1 MRPSAWRSSGITAT
15 VSWIDND
22 TTVRELS
29 VDTGTAA
36 GSVTVKA
43 FCWKTG
49 HSSDIASA
57 AFTARA
63 VEISGF
69 DDTSRSG
76 AGSMSESFFVSPADA
91 SCSAWRSSGITATV
105 SWIDNDTTVRE
116 LSVDTGTA
124 AGSVTVKAFCWKTGH
139 SSDIA
144 SAAFTATCPT
154 GHVLLSDTCVEPLRA
169 LDDRFYTSIV
179 PPPSGHGLAL
189 SCFRTVLSDE
199 SNLYTCRRSEP
210 SRVFIS
216 KASALITAVS
226 EPYAPHGIMLTL
238 SSDVS
243 VIGGVILEG
252 DAALEG
258 CQSVSS
264 DYWQCNHVSDLIWF
278 QRTVSATLT
287 NYILPALTQGVLR
300 PLNCGLALVRLW
312 VSRDPAG
319 INLVV
324 NACGLLG

>member
-1 MRPSAWRSSGITAT
+1 MP
-15 VSWIDND
+15 
-22 TTVRELS
+22 
-29 VDTGTAA
+29 TGQ
-36 GSVTVKA
+36 VT
-43 FCWKTG
+43 F
-49 HSSDIASA
+49 
-57 AFTARA
+57 AFTQP
-63 VEISGF
+63 GQ
-69 DDTSRSG
+69 TQ
-76 AGSMSESFFVSPADA
+76 PH
-91 SCSAWRSSGITATV
+91 
-105 SWIDNDTTVRE
+105 TTTTTINV
-116 LSVDTGTA
+116 
-124 AGSVTVKAFCWKTGH
+124 
-139 SSDIA
+139 
-144 SAAFTATCPT
+144 TCPT

-179 PPPSGHGLAL
+179 PPPRGHGLAL
-189 SCFRTVLSDE
+189 SCFRTVLSEE

-238 SSDVS
+238 RSDVS

-264 DYWQCNHVSDLIWF
+264 DYWQCDHVSDLIWF
-278 QRTVSATLT
+278 QRTASATLT

-312 VSRDPAG
+312 VSRDPAVFTA
-319 INLVV
+319 VV